1 MKVAGFGVQVPA
13 IKNFKYQITNIKQI
27 TITKIDKLV
36 KSRLFRHACEGRYPE
51 LFENTGFP
59 PSRE

>member
-1 MKVAGFGVQVPA
+1 MY
-13 IKNFKYQITNIKQI
+13 IKLQMNFHHLRLQPIDTAHKINQNLKS
-27 TITKIDKLV
+27 KIDKLV
-36 KSRLFRHACEGRYPE
+36 KGPKFRHACEGRYPE